1 MFYFLKR
8 FQHEAYLLEEIN
20 DAEIQLSRRLSDH
33 FKQIENELSQLL
45 ECSMCPTDI
54 SNEDCE
60 LNSDIK
66 KQTYLVHQVG
76 SFKQFIIHFAYTVN
90 LVMLASTVQK
100 LLENNYETVIIKL
113 FLTLLGDVK
122 SFYHHK

>member
-1 MFYFLKR
+1 MKR

-20 DAEIQLSRRLSDH
+20 DAEIQLSRRLSDR

-54 SNEDCE
+54 SNEYCE
-60 LNSDIK
+60 LNSDTK
-66 KQTYLVHQVG
+66 KQTYLAHQVG
-76 SFKQFIIHFAYTVN
+76 LFKQIIVHFIYTVN

-100 LLENNYETVIIKL
+100 LLENNYETVIIK
-113 FLTLLGDVK
+113 F
-122 SFYHHK
+122 F